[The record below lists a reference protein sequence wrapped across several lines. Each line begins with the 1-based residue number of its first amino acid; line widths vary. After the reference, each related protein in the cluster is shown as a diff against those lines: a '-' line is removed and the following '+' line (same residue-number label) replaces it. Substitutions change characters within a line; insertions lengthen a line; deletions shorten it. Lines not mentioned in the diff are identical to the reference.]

1 VANAWAGGM
10 AHVDVYMFPCPHCG
24 KSASTQVD
32 ELVSYLRSHGVKFG
46 MIWFDIEGP
55 QYWRD
60 QGFNRYAIQRS
71 FT

>member
-10 AHVDVYMFPCPHCG
+10 SHVDVYMFPCPHCG

-60 QGFNRYAIQRS
+60 QGFNRYAIQLY